1 MLRRK
6 IRSLPRPTE
15 VSWNEQS
22 DLSDNILALM
32 LLRNMGLLVRRN
44 ILCIAWWIT
53 TPQDHT
59 AFSTFLV
66 FLLHSP
72 IGQVALSVPATEL
85 TSVSVQWGAGDP
97 ASGTDQNAV
106 PLALSIE
113 ASVDG
118 GQVWQGITGGG
129 EAVDVALAHKASLG
143 SSQHR
148 YPVSLLG
155 LRRKRR
161 V

>member
-1 MLRRK
+1 M
-6 IRSLPRPTE
+6 
-15 VSWNEQS
+15 
-22 DLSDNILALM
+22 
-32 LLRNMGLLVRRN
+32 
-44 ILCIAWWIT
+44 
-53 TPQDHT
+53 
-59 AFSTFLV
+59 
-66 FLLHSP
+66 HSP

-118 GQVWQGITGGG
+118 GQEWQGITGGG

-161 V
+161 VWCRCCSMTLRKPGWLARISGAPFERCCWLLTAEGEKLSAVLRDIHLDVKGKWC

>member
-1 MLRRK
+1 MGGVSFFYAIAKHWIPCSQKHDVMKVVETSSRDQTASSTVRK
-6 IRSLPRPTE
+6 LLWLYSL
-15 VSWNEQS
+15 
-22 DLSDNILALM
+22 
-32 LLRNMGLLVRRN
+32 
-44 ILCIAWWIT
+44 
-53 TPQDHT
+53 
-59 AFSTFLV
+59 
-66 FLLHSP
+66 
-72 IGQVALSVPATEL
+72 IGQVKLSVPATEL

-97 ASGTDQNAV
+97 ASGTDQNAI

-118 GQVWQGITGGG
+118 GHEWQGITGGG

-155 LRRKRR
+155 LRRKR
-161 V
+161 

>member
-1 MLRRK
+1 MILYCTRGGNRRLE
-6 IRSLPRPTE
+6 IIPLPLVCRKL
-15 VSWNEQS
+15 SW
-22 DLSDNILALM
+22 LY
-32 LLRNMGLLVRRN
+32 
-44 ILCIAWWIT
+44 
-53 TPQDHT
+53 
-59 AFSTFLV
+59 
-66 FLLHSP
+66 SP
-72 IGQVALSVPATEL
+72 IGQVKLSAPATEL

-97 ASGTDQNAV
+97 ASGTDQNAI

-118 GQVWQGITGGG
+118 GQEWQGITGGG

-148 YPVSLLG
+148 YPVSLLD

-161 V
+161 VPLLFVQEAWMIRLKKWCTYV